1 MCAGNIICVSFQTNC
16 QTLRFDKRKKEE
28 EEEKETINLGP
39 NDDGELM
46 FNARARTHTQI
57 YTLKTASFDSQT
69 DWLRNQAY
77 QMKTETE
84 DNLKQKRKRWK

>member
-1 MCAGNIICVSFQTNC
+1 MINA
-16 QTLRFDKRKKEE
+16 KKEE
-28 EEEKETINLGP
+28 EKKETINLGP

-46 FNARARTHTQI
+46 FNARAHTQI

-77 QMKTETE
+77 QIKTETE
-84 DNLKQKRKRWK
+84 NSLKQKRKKWK

>member
-16 QTLRFDKRKKEE
+16 QTLRFDKRKKGGRK
-28 EEEKETINLGP
+28 KETINLGP

-77 QMKTETE
+77 QIKTETE
-84 DNLKQKRKRWK
+84 NSLKQKRKKWK